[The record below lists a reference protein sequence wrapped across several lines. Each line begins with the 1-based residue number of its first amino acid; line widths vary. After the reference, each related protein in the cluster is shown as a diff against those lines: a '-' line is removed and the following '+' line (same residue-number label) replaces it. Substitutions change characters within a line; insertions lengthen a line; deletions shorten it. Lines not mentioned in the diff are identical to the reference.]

1 MQQEMTYTY
10 VKFLGARNKQGKF
23 RPERPLTAVR
33 AGPHEHCVLAA
44 LLSGATPDHP
54 IPHLQHLAD
63 RAQVPCDS
71 QTKYPTLDSR
81 QTAPVQPDQLA
92 RCQSPPH
99 MSCEPSH
106 HLAAP
111 ADMKTQGDPAHRAP
125 AGRPRQQKSSSCCY
139 NPVVVCTSAL
149 TSCAHCCTSRRES
162 TCKLRSLQPTGRPR
176 SRCSFTDFLRT
187 ILCLLSAVDTLAAH
201 TQQRPGCDSCFC
213 AGPAP

>member
-1 MQQEMTYTY
+1 MYRSRPRLFFLRNWVCYCNRRFIEEIEMQQEMTYTY
-10 VKFLGARNKQGKF
+10 VKFLGARNKQREF
-23 RPERPLTAVR
+23 RPERRLTGVG
-33 AGPHEHCVLAA
+33 AGRHEHCVLAA

-125 AGRPRQQKSSSCCY
+125 AGRPRQQKSSSCC
-139 NPVVVCTSAL
+139 
-149 TSCAHCCTSRRES
+149 
-162 TCKLRSLQPTGRPR
+162 
-176 SRCSFTDFLRT
+176 
-187 ILCLLSAVDTLAAH
+187 
-201 TQQRPGCDSCFC
+201 
-213 AGPAP
+213 